1 MRRGQIMPGIPPITA
16 YPISEKDAAMMR
28 VPQFLPFEPTPAIA
42 AFATDIVDLVV
53 SWQDFVVTRV
63 GFTSTTVGFPAS
75 AGRWKVQIHDVGA
88 SRQFQPAAWNITA
101 LIGSNSGFAD
111 SAAVDL
117 PTPWV
122 FLEKTTIRVTFEDIS
137 GFGGTPHLLLVGYLT
152 NWQRDAV
159 AAQRREE
166 LEVAAKEALA
176 QGETWRR

>member
-1 MRRGQIMPGIPPITA
+1 MGRQRILPGVPPITA
-16 YPISEKDAAMMR
+16 YPINEKDAAMMR
-28 VPQFLPFEPTPAIA
+28 VPHFLPFEPIAAIA
-42 AFATDIVDLVV
+42 ANATGIVDQVI
-53 SWQDFVVTRV
+53 SWQDFVATRI
-63 GFTSTTVGFPAS
+63 GFTSDTVGFPAA
-75 AGRWKVQIHDVGA
+75 AGRWRVQIQDVGA
-88 SRQFQPAAWNITA
+88 SRQFQPAAWNVTA

-111 SAAVDL
+111 AAAVDL

-122 FLEKTTIRVTFEDIS
+122 FLEKTTVRVTFEDIS

-166 LEVAAKEALA
+166 LEIAAKEALA